1 MDGKNKLCVS
11 NEILEEYIE
20 ILQRLTDNETAEYVV
35 KTILNSPF
43 VELITPFY
51 HFNLITVDPDDNK
64 FVDCAISAN
73 AHYIVTNDHH
83 YDVLKDIDFPKVN
96 IVNIQQFCIYL
107 SQENNFSEKGG
118 FIVRNIS
125 ITDMY
130 MSVLS
135 SLSVDEK
142 LDLIAKLPNSI
153 RNTYTKEQDIETEDP
168 FACYEGD
175 WGGNMSA
182 EEYADDLRKP

>member
-1 MDGKNKLCVS
+1 MFAAK
-11 NEILEEYIE
+11 IE
-20 ILQRLTDNETAEYVV
+20 ISIMSQFLTAY
-35 KTILNSPF
+35 
-43 VELITPFY
+43 
-51 HFNLITVDPDDNK
+51 
-64 FVDCAISAN
+64 
-73 AHYIVTNDHH
+73 
-83 YDVLKDIDFPKVN
+83 
-96 IVNIQQFCIYL
+96 
-107 SQENNFSEKGG
+107 
-118 FIVRNIS
+118 
-125 ITDMY
+125 Y

-182 EEYADDLRKP
+182 EEYADDLRKSRTFTRTVNT

>member
-1 MDGKNKLCVS
+1 
-11 NEILEEYIE
+11 
-20 ILQRLTDNETAEYVV
+20 
-35 KTILNSPF
+35 
-43 VELITPFY
+43 
-51 HFNLITVDPDDNK
+51 
-64 FVDCAISAN
+64 
-73 AHYIVTNDHH
+73 
-83 YDVLKDIDFPKVN
+83 
-96 IVNIQQFCIYL
+96 
-107 SQENNFSEKGG
+107 
-118 FIVRNIS
+118 
-125 ITDMY
+125 MY

-142 LDLIAKLPNSI
+142 LSCNCKTDKFI

>member
-1 MDGKNKLCVS
+1 MWQSFVDGKNKLCVS

-83 YDVLKDIDFPKVN
+83 YGSPDKPGGLS
-96 IVNIQQFCIYL
+96 IQLCK
-107 SQENNFSEKGG
+107 SEKKE
-118 FIVRNIS
+118 FYIR
-125 ITDMY
+125 Y
-130 MSVLS
+130 S
-135 SLSVDEK
+135 S
-142 LDLIAKLPNSI
+142 
-153 RNTYTKEQDIETEDP
+153 
-168 FACYEGD
+168 
-175 WGGNMSA
+175 
-182 EEYADDLRKP
+182 

>member
-1 MDGKNKLCVS
+1 MDGKNKLCIS

-73 AHYIVTNDHH
+73 APYIVTNDHH

-96 IVNIQQFCIYL
+96 VVNIQQFCIYL
-107 SQENNFSEKGG
+107 SQEK
-118 FIVRNIS
+118 
-125 ITDMY
+125 
-130 MSVLS
+130 
-135 SLSVDEK
+135 
-142 LDLIAKLPNSI
+142 
-153 RNTYTKEQDIETEDP
+153 
-168 FACYEGD
+168 
-175 WGGNMSA
+175 
-182 EEYADDLRKP
+182 

>member
-64 FVDCAISAN
+64 FVDCAISGN

-96 IVNIQQFCIYL
+96 VVNIQQFCIYL
-107 SQENNFSEKGG
+107 SQEK
-118 FIVRNIS
+118 
-125 ITDMY
+125 
-130 MSVLS
+130 
-135 SLSVDEK
+135 
-142 LDLIAKLPNSI
+142 
-153 RNTYTKEQDIETEDP
+153 
-168 FACYEGD
+168 
-175 WGGNMSA
+175 
-182 EEYADDLRKP
+182 

>member
-1 MDGKNKLCVS
+1 
-11 NEILEEYIE
+11 
-20 ILQRLTDNETAEYVV
+20 
-35 KTILNSPF
+35 
-43 VELITPFY
+43 
-51 HFNLITVDPDDNK
+51 
-64 FVDCAISAN
+64 
-73 AHYIVTNDHH
+73 
-83 YDVLKDIDFPKVN
+83 
-96 IVNIQQFCIYL
+96 
-107 SQENNFSEKGG
+107 
-118 FIVRNIS
+118 
-125 ITDMY
+125 MY

-182 EEYADDLRKP
+182 EEYADDLRKSRTFTYGKYLINMDFPAISCPTWHKAI